1 LILLL
6 STSCSWAGTGG
17 LSAGFRGSKTWN
29 YPVRY
34 WGNVADSLSRS
45 FSTPASPAGVWIT
58 TFYGDGG
65 SIYATF
71 PSGGAPLPYVSYPS
85 TDYNESYLQEFDR
98 RGMRVW
104 LQIEPGAASVSDLID
119 AILTRYRSHP
129 CVVGFGI
136 DVEWL
141 DAQSTSGGRRVTDIE
156 AAAWEQ
162 KVKSYDTSYTLF
174 LKHYTQNR
182 MPLTYRGGILFVDD
196 SQQFSGFTNCVNE
209 FKAWGNSFSG
219 NKVAFQFGYPDD
231 RFWWSALQN
240 PPVAIGNALLAA
252 IPNTAALF
260 WVDFTITEVF
270 PLAAMEVAR
279 SGGLPET
286 PALLQNYPNPF
297 NPVTKIGYTI
307 AGTGHEALGTSSV
320 KLTVYDMLGQEV
332 AVLVDDRRPAG
343 EYSVAFDGSGL
354 SSGTYFYRLE
364 VRPLDSNG
372 GGDSRSGVNGWVETK
387 KLLILR

>member
-1 LILLL
+1 LTRTVLLLALLL
-6 STSCSWAGTGG
+6 SSSGVSAGTGG
-17 LSAGFRGSKTWN
+17 LSTGFRGSKTWN

-58 TFYGDGG
+58 TFYGNGG
-65 SIYATF
+65 GIYATF

-119 AILTRYRSHP
+119 AILTRYKSHP
-129 CVVGFGI
+129 CIVGFGI

-141 DAQSTSGGRRVTDIE
+141 DAQSTSGGRRVTDAE
-156 AAAWEQ
+156 AAAWEL

-196 SQQFSGFTNCVNE
+196 SQQFTGFAHCVNE
-209 FKAWGNSFSG
+209 FKAWGNSFSA

-231 RFWWSALQN
+231 RFWWSTLQN

-270 PLAAMEVAR
+270 PLAAMDVADR
-279 SGGLPET
+279 RVLPEVS
-286 PALLQNYPNPF
+286 ALMQNFPNPF
-297 NPVTKIGYTI
+297 NPNTTIGYTV
-307 AGTGHEALGTSSV
+307 AGTGHEALGNRWV
-320 KLTVYDMLGQEV
+320 KLAVYDPLGREV
-332 AVLVDDRRPAG
+332 AVLVNGERPVG
-343 EYSVAFDGSGL
+343 EYVVRFDGTGLTSGV
-354 SSGTYFYRLE
+354 YFYRLQ
-364 VRPLDSNG
+364 VDGLA
-372 GGDSRSGVNGWVETK
+372 ETK
-387 KLLILR
+387 QLLLLK